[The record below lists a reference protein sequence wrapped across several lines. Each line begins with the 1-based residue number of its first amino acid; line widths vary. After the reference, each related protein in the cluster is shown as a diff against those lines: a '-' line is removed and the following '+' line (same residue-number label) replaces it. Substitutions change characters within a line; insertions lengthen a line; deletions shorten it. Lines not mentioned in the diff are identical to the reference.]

1 MKKILVLEDEA
12 GIRSFV
18 VINLRRSGYEP
29 VEAATGEEALRLL
42 SEHDDIG
49 LALLDVMLPD
59 IDGFEI
65 CRSIR
70 ASGSKMGI
78 IMLTALGQEM
88 DKVTGLM
95 TGADD
100 YVTKPFS
107 PAELLARVDALYRRL
122 GSVEEDEEP
131 ELESG
136 PFVLNSRNRTLD
148 KNGQRVKLTQTEYSI
163 MKLFMENP
171 GKALSREDILESVWG
186 ADDKNKPGL
195 AARAL
200 AAVKR
205 FAGGERPE
213 TLKGLKGVWLIASCA
228 GVVCVLL
235 TLVMGLCGEA
245 GWAGIFA
252 GCAVALL
259 LFSNLWFR
267 ERVTSPILGLG
278 DTARRIADGSYGSLA
293 EKLRD
298 DEIGRFV
305 DAFNDMSVKIG
316 EAGRTQ
322 SEFISSVSH
331 ELRTPLTA
339 ITGWSETLMFD
350 EAIQG
355 DSRRGV
361 EIISAE
367 AGRLTGMVEELLEF
381 TRLRDG
387 RFTLNLEEV
396 ELELLLEEVAF
407 TYGELLKHDGLEL
420 IYETPEEPLLPV
432 TGDPAR
438 LKQVLLNI
446 LDNAA
451 KYGKRGKRIELS
463 AKNEGEY
470 VKVMVRDHG
479 PGFADEDLPH
489 VKERFYKG
497 RGKERGS
504 GIGLAVCDEIVTRH
518 RGRLT
523 VGNCEDGGGLV
534 TVELPVKTQ

>member
-1 MKKILVLEDEA
+1 MEEKK
-12 GIRSFV
+12 
-18 VINLRRSGYEP
+18 
-29 VEAATGEEALRLL
+29 
-42 SEHDDIG
+42 
-49 LALLDVMLPD
+49 
-59 IDGFEI
+59 
-65 CRSIR
+65 
-70 ASGSKMGI
+70 
-78 IMLTALGQEM
+78 
-88 DKVTGLM
+88 
-95 TGADD
+95 
-100 YVTKPFS
+100 
-107 PAELLARVDALYRRL
+107 
-122 GSVEEDEEP
+122 
-131 ELESG
+131 G
-136 PFVLNSRNRTLD
+136 P
-148 KNGQRVKLTQTEYSI
+148 G
-163 MKLFMENP
+163 P
-171 GKALSREDILESVWG
+171 GKTLLG
-186 ADDKNKPGL
+186 A
-195 AARAL
+195 AARFI
-200 AAVKR
+200 K
-205 FAGGERPE
+205 GERPE
-213 TLKGLKGVWLIASCA
+213 ALKGLKGVWLVISSA

-235 TLVMGLCGEA
+235 TLVLGLCGEA
-245 GWAGIFA
+245 GWAGLCA

-259 LFSNLWFR
+259 LLSNLWFR
-267 ERVTSPILGLG
+267 ERVTNPILGLG
-278 DTARRIADGSYGSLA
+278 DTARRIADGSYGSMA

-339 ITGWSETLMFD
+339 ITGWSETLMYD

-381 TRLRDG
+381 TRIRDG
-387 RFTLNLEEV
+387 RFTLNLREV
-396 ELELLLEEVAF
+396 ELELLLEELAF
-407 TYGELLKHDGLEL
+407 TYGELLKHDGIEL
-420 IYETPEEPLLPV
+420 IYEQPEEPLLPV

-451 KYGKRGKRIELS
+451 KYGRRGRRIELIGR
-463 AKNEGEY
+463 NEGEY
-470 VKVMVRDHG
+470 VKVQVRDHG
-479 PGFADEDLPH
+479 PGFAEEDLPH

-523 VGNCEDGGGLV
+523 VGNCEDGGALV